1 MPTLAAPALRELLLL
16 TNGPGELLTW
26 VPPVLAALQ
35 DSGLRVELYLLQDQF
50 SSGTEILGA
59 QGLEVAALGGRREF
73 LARAA
78 GGKSGARGQVLLL
91 GGAARDALI
100 LSRRLGYPAYAYS
113 FHGRLW
119 NPGFTKL
126 LVDSPATRAEA
137 LQRGADPERV
147 LVVGNL
153 VVDALEAAKQ
163 QESIPAD
170 ILLLPG
176 SRPFYA
182 QYLFGFLLRAAEELA
197 QTHPE
202 LRFAW
207 LKSRL
212 IPDQALESIVG
223 GAKAQIIGG
232 TTGRLLGD
240 RVISAGGLEVSI
252 IPDQAR
258 YAAMTGAQQAWTIP
272 GTNTLELALAGLPS
286 LVLLPLHRPE
296 LLPLEG
302 VAHWLSLIPIL
313 GPWAKRRVIAYL
325 EPRAGLLAL
334 PNQRLGQMVFPE
346 LRGTFTPFEVARKA
360 QELLLPER
368 SAEVRNLLTGLPR
381 EPGAQRLAEVLLS

>member
-1 MPTLAAPALRELLLL
+1 MPTLAPVTVRELLLL

-59 QGLEVAALGGRREF
+59 RGLEVAALGGRREF

-78 GGKSGARGQVLLL
+78 RGKSGAQGQVLLL

-100 LSRRLGYPAYAYS
+100 LGRRLGYPTYAYS

-119 NPGFTKL
+119 HPGFSKY
-126 LVDSPATRAEA
+126 LVDSSATRDEA
-137 LQRGADPERV
+137 LRRGADPERV

-153 VVDALEAAKQ
+153 VVDALELAKE
-163 QESIPAD
+163 QESTPAD

-197 QTHPE
+197 LLHPE
-202 LRFAW
+202 LSFAW

-212 IPDQALESIVG
+212 IPDEALEAIVSG
-223 GAKAQIIGG
+223 EKSRSFGG
-232 TTGRLLGD
+232 TGGRLVGD
-240 RVISAGGLEVSI
+240 RIISEGGLEVQI

-258 YAAMTGAQQAWTIP
+258 YAAMTRAQQAWTIP

-302 VAHWLSLIPIL
+302 AAHWLSLIPVL

-346 LRGTFTPFEVARKA
+346 LRGTFTPQEVAQKA
-360 QELLLPER
+360 QQLLAPER
-368 SAEVRNLLTGLPR
+368 SAEVRGLLTGLPR
-381 EPGAQRLAEVLLS
+381 HPGAQRLAEVILS